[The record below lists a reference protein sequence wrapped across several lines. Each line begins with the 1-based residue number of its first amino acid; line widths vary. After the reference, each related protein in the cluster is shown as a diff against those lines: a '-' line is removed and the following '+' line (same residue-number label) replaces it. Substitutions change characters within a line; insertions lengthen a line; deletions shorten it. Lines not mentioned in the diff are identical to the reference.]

1 MKRTRGGS
9 EDLDESDL
17 DLLEEDEESKVDEEK
32 LRFFSILGR
41 STKEQNE
48 RY

>member
-17 DLLEEDEESKVDEEK
+17 DLLEEDEESKVDEE
-32 LRFFSILGR
+32 
-41 STKEQNE
+41 
-48 RY
+48 